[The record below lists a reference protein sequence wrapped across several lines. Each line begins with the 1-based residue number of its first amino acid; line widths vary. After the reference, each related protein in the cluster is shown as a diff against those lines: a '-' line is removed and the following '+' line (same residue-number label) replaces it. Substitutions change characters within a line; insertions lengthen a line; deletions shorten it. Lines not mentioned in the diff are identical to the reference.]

1 MLGETAI
8 EFRGEFRRERQRVV
22 RCLISDRVPEIFD
35 ELKSLGDGEL
45 TELIEIDGALSHD
58 GKVATDARM
67 GKRKGDRR

>member
-1 MLGETAI
+1 MLRETAI

-45 TELIEIDGALSHD
+45 TELIEIDGALSHE
-58 GKVATDARM
+58 GKVATEPRM
-67 GKRKGDRR
+67 GKRKVDGR